1 MKIYKQREVGIS
13 LNLLY
18 NTCGKENEK

>member
-1 MKIYKQREVGIS
+1 MKIYKQREVEIS

-18 NTCGKENEK
+18 NRCGKENEK